1 MTIYFLIDG
10 IIVIYN
16 NNVLCYRRISMS
28 CVVKGMIL
36 YYMMSENYDIIL
48 KKQSTIDQFTLQNHI
63 R

>member
-1 MTIYFLIDG
+1 
-10 IIVIYN
+10 
-16 NNVLCYRRISMS
+16 MS

-36 YYMMSENYDIIL
+36 YNMMSENYDIIL